1 MKSHIMIDLE
11 TLGTD
16 DNAVVTSIGAVAFDE
31 DSVDTEAGFT
41 CNLNIQQQLDVGRKI
56 TRDTLLFWLKQAP
69 ETLRATLSGAAS
81 VKGAL
86 TGLSRWVESRYAPYK
101 VCVWGKGPSFDM
113 TILKSLYRDFEIKP
127 FWNFWNE
134 RCVRTALMLP
144 EVAAVKQQ
152 PGFVVH
158 CALDDAVYQALQV
171 QKYLQFIK
179 NSDLY

>member
-1 MKSHIMIDLE
+1 MKSHIMIDIE

-69 ETLRATLSGAAS
+69 ETLRATLSSPIS
-81 VKGAL
+81 VKAAL
-86 TGLSRWVESRYAPYK
+86 SNMTSWARVSTPPH

-113 TILKSLYRDFEIKP
+113 TILKSLYHDFEITP
-127 FWNFWNE
+127 FWKFWNE

-144 EVAAVKQQ
+144 EAAAVKQQ

-158 CALDDAVYQALQV
+158 CALDDAVYQAMQV